1 MREFLDLLTRG
12 SIIRGLTG
20 LEVWRG
26 TGKSEAVLP
35 VLCLR
40 GLHTVACA
48 KRYYRMVVF
57 GCWCDSTVVPSTGMV
72 CLTSLEVYDVVPIK

>member
-20 LEVWRG
+20 LEAWRG
-26 TGKSEAVLP
+26 SDKSEAVLP

-40 GLHTVACA
+40 GLHIVACA
-48 KRYYRMVVF
+48 KRYCLVVL
-57 GCWCDSTVVPSTGMV
+57 GCWCGSA
-72 CLTSLEVYDVVPIK
+72 VYRNGLFHISGGL